1 MIKQWKFDISISNC
15 VSLRKKVNLRSYDED
30 LMDDELF
37 EKKFDGTLKKNNKI
51 NKDIQK
57 ETEIKAMI
65 VLSLSFLIASLVE
78 HEIQPGVVRE
88 IGGKEHNDYIATRN
102 HIMALWRG
110 NVRVCGQVD
119 KLENL

>member
-1 MIKQWKFDISISNC
+1 MIKQWKFDRSISNC

-37 EKKFDGTLKKNNKI
+37 EKKIDGTLKKNNKI

-65 VLSLSFLIASLVE
+65 VLSLSFPIASLVE

-88 IGGKEHNDYIATRN
+88 FGGKEHNNYIATRN

-110 NVRVCGQVD
+110 NVRVCGQMD